1 MQAKKTKDLES
12 MPNFSLGL
20 TPSEEEQKR
29 KDKNQTKRGKRGG
42 GTRIRDESSDDNNAD
57 MTGKRVSKVQMKE
70 STSRGK
76 RKQSDEGSSE
86 EENADNRGKL
96 VQKRLAQKSR
106 GKKKEETDGSYE
118 EENTKKDNDVD
129 QRLRHKLSIPKVYDL
144 MESIKG
150 KKRKD
155 EIVKLLRES
164 GFGGIT
170 HLCKWTK
177 IHTFFVEWVVKH
189 FERENMWIRLS
200 KTDVLPLTKEDVHRV
215 YGLPMSGEQI
225 NVDHCSHAA
234 IKRLRKELG
243 LVGNYSTVVKV
254 TELEGKMKILEKP
267 ESWVKGAICLII
279 HNILCPTN
287 SSYVSLHYAQ
297 ILEDASSYN
306 WCSHV
311 LEYMKDGLQNPDVAN
326 PLADFHFLMV
336 TSSFSL
342 SHSLSLSLSLYIYIY
357 AVYSK

>member
-150 KKRKD
+150 KKKKGRDSEAFAWKWFWWNNTSMQMD
-155 EIVKLLRES
+155 KNPHLLC
-164 GFGGIT
+164 GMGCQT
-170 HLCKWTK
+170 L
-177 IHTFFVEWVVKH
+177 
-189 FERENMWIRLS
+189 
-200 KTDVLPLTKEDVHRV
+200 
-215 YGLPMSGEQI
+215 
-225 NVDHCSHAA
+225 
-234 IKRLRKELG
+234 
-243 LVGNYSTVVKV
+243 
-254 TELEGKMKILEKP
+254 
-267 ESWVKGAICLII
+267 
-279 HNILCPTN
+279 
-287 SSYVSLHYAQ
+287 
-297 ILEDASSYN
+297 
-306 WCSHV
+306 
-311 LEYMKDGLQNPDVAN
+311 
-326 PLADFHFLMV
+326 
-336 TSSFSL
+336 
-342 SHSLSLSLSLYIYIY
+342 
-357 AVYSK
+357 